1 MADKLRKKVVVL
13 ATNANGEAEFFRITV
28 EVTEEE
34 YDRAGHFDKA
44 QEAAEAEGYEAPLM
58 CFDQA
63 EPAAKQLQEL
73 AAWLAEP
80 EKA

>member
-13 ATNANGEAEFFRITV
+13 ATNANGEAEFYQTVV

-34 YDRAGHFDKA
+34 YDLGMHYDKA
-44 QEAAEAEGYEAPLM
+44 QVSAEAEGYEAPFK

-63 EPAAKQLQEL
+63 EQAARQLPAL
-73 AAWLAEP
+73 AAWMSEP
-80 EKA
+80 ETA